1 MGVTTI
7 RTVDHD
13 IPPGMAMDMRDYG
26 RKTDDFPTI
35 YRDVVVPADIIVLA
49 TPIWLGDQSS
59 QTRLIIERLYAYSGE
74 TNAASQWAYY
84 GKVGGALVTGN
95 EDGGKHCSAQ
105 MLYTMQHI
113 GLTVPPQADSYWN
126 GEAGPGPSYLDN
138 DTQGAHNNWTTRNTV
153 FMTGTCCIWRACSRT
168 PARSPTATARRTGIW
183 ATRTTRIPSTAPES
197 LAARPPGNATGRPL
211 WGRMGPMSMS
221 GDPYSAG
228 DPYAPRPLPP
238 GADPVAANADSVTP
252 IAPPASAIPTT
263 KAVLTAG
270 WVTGL
275 TAGIICLILRVVAA
289 IFGTDFMVVRPGSD
303 EPTPVPWLAVFLV
316 PIVCGV
322 VGSLVAAIFLG
333 VRGCQR
339 WVFWLGTLAVLI
351 SLASPLLQPETV
363 TWPTRSG

>member
-1 MGVTTI
+1 
-7 RTVDHD
+7 
-13 IPPGMAMDMRDYG
+13 
-26 RKTDDFPTI
+26 
-35 YRDVVVPADIIVLA
+35 
-49 TPIWLGDQSS
+49 
-59 QTRLIIERLYAYSGE
+59 
-74 TNAASQWAYY
+74 
-84 GKVGGALVTGN
+84 
-95 EDGGKHCSAQ
+95 
-105 MLYTMQHI
+105 
-113 GLTVPPQADSYWN
+113 
-126 GEAGPGPSYLDN
+126 
-138 DTQGAHNNWTTRNTV
+138 
-153 FMTGTCCIWRACSRT
+153 
-168 PARSPTATARRTGIW
+168 
-183 ATRTTRIPSTAPES
+183 
-197 LAARPPGNATGRPL
+197 
-211 WGRMGPMSMS
+211 MSMS

-303 EPTPVPWLAVFLV
+303 ELTPVPWPAVFLV

-351 SLASPLLQPETV
+351 SLASPLLQPDTV
-363 TWPTRSG
+363 TWPTKIWLTVMHLVAWGVIVPQVARVVGDSDPRVTAGYREITTEI